1 MSSGLPEAA
10 GPLAE
15 ALAVVA
21 APELHAAAGVV
32 CYLGAGCRFRHKP
45 CPMTLAQS
53 TWKVVVEAPEASF
66 AYAAA
71 GLFLPPTSSLDLPA
85 IIVV

>member
-1 MSSGLPEAA
+1 MSNGLPEAA
-10 GPLAE
+10 GPLAA

-21 APELHAAAGVV
+21 APELQAAAEVV
-32 CYLGAGCRFRHKP
+32 CYLGAGCRFCPKP
-45 CPMTLAQS
+45 CPIAQS
-53 TWKVVVEAPEASF
+53 TWKVVAEAPEASF

-71 GLFLPPTSSLDLPA
+71 GLFLLPTSSLDLPA